1 MYRGEANL
9 SGMCKSEEGLS
20 GLSLYLVMR
29 QLLMTQY
36 DTDALFRFFEKD
48 VKSESVISEAV
59 AEGESGGDAD
69 HKSSMS
75 MLSLPETADLVQK
88 RGR

>member
-1 MYRGEANL
+1 
-9 SGMCKSEEGLS
+9 MCKSEEGLS